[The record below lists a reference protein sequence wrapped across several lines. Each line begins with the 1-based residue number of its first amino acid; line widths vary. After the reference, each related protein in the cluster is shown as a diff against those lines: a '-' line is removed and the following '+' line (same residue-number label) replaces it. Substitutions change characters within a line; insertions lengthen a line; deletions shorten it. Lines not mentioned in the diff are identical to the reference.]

1 MALPEKVLLYDTT
14 LRDGTQGEGV
24 SLSVDDKLKVAQ
36 ALDRL
41 GVRYIEGGWPGSNPK
56 DEEFFARAKNLRFK
70 NARLS
75 AFGSTRRKDL
85 TAHED
90 PNLKAIV
97 RVKTPVACIFGKSWD
112 LHVVHALRATL
123 DENLKMIGDSV
134 RFLKSKGKEVVYDAE
149 HFFDGYRSNAE
160 YALAS
165 LKAAFTAGADN
176 LTLCDTNGGAL
187 PHDIADIVQDVR
199 RHFPKAALG
208 IHCHN
213 DSDAA
218 VANSLEAVRQGVELV
233 QGTINGIGE
242 RCGNANLI
250 SIIPGVMRKLGLA
263 CLTKEQLLTLTETS
277 RYVTEIANQVPR
289 DNQPY
294 VGNSA
299 FAHKGGVHV
308 SAVSRHSGTYEHI
321 TPESVGNK
329 RRVLVSELAGRS
341 NMVLKAREF
350 NLDLEKHPEA
360 VDKIIHQVKLL
371 ENQGYHFEGAEA
383 SFYLLVMRLVRPF
396 KPFFDLK
403 GFRVI
408 VEEDKESGG
417 LVAEATLKVVVDGK
431 TEHRVAEGSGP
442 VDALDG
448 ALRLALE
455 KFYPK
460 LKDMTLMD
468 FKVRVIDAR
477 AGTAAKVRVF
487 VNSKDK
493 SEEWGT
499 VGVSGNIIEASWQA
513 LRDAVEYKLLKDA
526 RQ

>member
-1 MALPEKVLLYDTT
+1 
-14 LRDGTQGEGV
+14 
-24 SLSVDDKLKVAQ
+24 
-36 ALDRL
+36 
-41 GVRYIEGGWPGSNPK
+41 
-56 DEEFFARAKNLRFK
+56 
-70 NARLS
+70 
-75 AFGSTRRKDL
+75 
-85 TAHED
+85 
-90 PNLKAIV
+90 
-97 RVKTPVACIFGKSWD
+97 
-112 LHVVHALRATL
+112 
-123 DENLKMIGDSV
+123 
-134 RFLKSKGKEVVYDAE
+134 
-149 HFFDGYRSNAE
+149 
-160 YALAS
+160 
-165 LKAAFTAGADN
+165 
-176 LTLCDTNGGAL
+176 
-187 PHDIADIVQDVR
+187 
-199 RHFPKAALG
+199 
-208 IHCHN
+208 
-213 DSDAA
+213 
-218 VANSLEAVRQGVELV
+218 LV

-408 VEEDKESGG
+408 VEEDKDVRRVGCRGDVEGG
-417 LVAEATLKVVVDGK
+417 CGRENRTPRGG
-431 TEHRVAEGSGP
+431 RVRSCRRVGP
-442 VDALDG
+442 S
-448 ALRLALE
+448 ALRLALGKILPE
-455 KFYPK
+455 TEGP
-460 LKDMTLMD
+460 
-468 FKVRVIDAR
+468 
-477 AGTAAKVRVF
+477 
-487 VNSKDK
+487 
-493 SEEWGT
+493 
-499 VGVSGNIIEASWQA
+499 
-513 LRDAVEYKLLKDA
+513 
-526 RQ
+526 

>member
-218 VANSLEAVRQGVELV
+218 VANSLEAVRQG
-233 QGTINGIGE
+233 
-242 RCGNANLI
+242 R
-250 SIIPGVMRKLGLA
+250 
-263 CLTKEQLLTLTETS
+263 
-277 RYVTEIANQVPR
+277 
-289 DNQPY
+289 
-294 VGNSA
+294 
-299 FAHKGGVHV
+299 
-308 SAVSRHSGTYEHI
+308 
-321 TPESVGNK
+321 
-329 RRVLVSELAGRS
+329 
-341 NMVLKAREF
+341 
-350 NLDLEKHPEA
+350 
-360 VDKIIHQVKLL
+360 
-371 ENQGYHFEGAEA
+371 
-383 SFYLLVMRLVRPF
+383 
-396 KPFFDLK
+396 
-403 GFRVI
+403 
-408 VEEDKESGG
+408 
-417 LVAEATLKVVVDGK
+417 
-431 TEHRVAEGSGP
+431 
-442 VDALDG
+442 
-448 ALRLALE
+448 
-455 KFYPK
+455 
-460 LKDMTLMD
+460 
-468 FKVRVIDAR
+468 
-477 AGTAAKVRVF
+477 
-487 VNSKDK
+487 
-493 SEEWGT
+493 
-499 VGVSGNIIEASWQA
+499 
-513 LRDAVEYKLLKDA
+513 
-526 RQ
+526 